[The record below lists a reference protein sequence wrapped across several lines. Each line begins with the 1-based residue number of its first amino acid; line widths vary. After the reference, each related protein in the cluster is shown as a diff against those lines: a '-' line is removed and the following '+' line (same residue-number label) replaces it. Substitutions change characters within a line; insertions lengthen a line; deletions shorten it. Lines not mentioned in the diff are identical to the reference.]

1 MDIITLTTDF
11 GLTEYPAAMKG
22 VILAINQKARIID
35 ITHSILSQNILQGA
49 FMLYSVVDYFPKAI
63 HIGVV
68 DPGVGTARAGL
79 IFACK
84 KGVLIGPDN
93 GLLVP
98 AAERLG
104 IKLVVK
110 ITNFG
115 YCLEEI
121 SDTFHGRDIFAPIA
135 AYISK
140 GISIENLGETVNK
153 YVQLN
158 LFDIQDDKQ
167 QITGKVLN
175 IDNFGNIITNLPK
188 QIIKKYFKI
197 DEILNITQSSG
208 QPPWKLPF
216 KTTYGAVAKGKIM
229 ATISSSGLLELAGN
243 QCSVNEKLNLNIS
256 DEIIIQK

>member
-22 VILAINQKARIID
+22 VILSINQKARIID

-49 FMLYSVVDYFPKAI
+49 FILYSVVDNFPEAI

-68 DPGVGTARAGL
+68 DPGVGTSRAGL
-79 IFACK
+79 IFKCK

-104 IKLVVK
+104 MKVVIK
-110 ITNFG
+110 ITNFD
-115 YCLEEI
+115 YCLKEI

-135 AYISK
+135 AHISK
-140 GISIENLGETVNK
+140 GISIEKLGDTVTK
-153 YVQLN
+153 YVHLN
-158 LFDIQDDKQ
+158 LFDIQDNNE

-175 IDNFGNIITNLPK
+175 IDNFGNIITNIPK
-188 QIIKKYFKI
+188 QIIEKYFKI
-197 DEILNITQSSG
+197 DDILHITQSSG

-216 KTTYGAVAKGKIM
+216 KNTYGAMAKGKIM
-229 ATISSSGLLELAGN
+229 AIISSSGLLEIAGN
-243 QCSVNEKLNLNIS
+243 HCSVNEKLNLNIS